1 MLTLATNL
9 LLWLLAVTNDSMH
22 HEIES
27 ELNTLVKK
35 FSGTKGTHPW
45 LRTTHTHTHTHT
57 HHTCY
62 TSSGVPFVVQRLTN
76 PTRIHE
82 VVGSIPGLTQLVEDL
97 VWL

>member
-57 HHTCY
+57 PHMLHFLR
-62 TSSGVPFVVQRLTN
+62 SSLRSSAVNKP
-76 PTRIHE
+76 
-82 VVGSIPGLTQLVEDL
+82 D
-97 VWL
+97 